1 MKVIDTYNAMVGA
14 AVASFLMF
22 WDLTGSCLQFFCY
35 LMFSIGSPVGSN
47 RKRPEKQVQKQVC
60 GEL

>member
-1 MKVIDTYNAMVGA
+1 MKVIDTYNAILGA
-14 AVASFLMF
+14 AVAVLSYVL
-22 WDLTGSCLQFFCY
+22 DLTGSCLQFFCY
-35 LMFSIGSPVGSN
+35 LMSSIGSPVGSN